1 MNIRILS
8 VVSMFIASIFVGY
21 NLLPTEQ
28 VQAQTLVIPSP
39 VEIPYLKNI
48 QPNKKELSTPE
59 IDVQIDLSTKE
70 VSVKGTMDAKVN
82 VTTIGEPKPI
92 VKWKTRVK
100 KEIHKDTVGYPYVK
114 SVGRMPTDSK
124 PISILE
130 TIDENDKQ

>member
-39 VEIPYLKNI
+39 VEMPYLKNI

-70 VSVKGTMDAKVN
+70 VSVKGTVDAKVN

-100 KEIHKDTVGYPYVK
+100 KEVHRDTVGYPYVK

-130 TIDENDKQ
+130 TIDENGKQ

>member
-39 VEIPYLKNI
+39 VEMPYLKNI

-70 VSVKGTMDAKVN
+70 VSVKGTVDAKVN

-100 KEIHKDTVGYPYVK
+100 KEVHRDTIGYPYVK

-130 TIDENDKQ
+130 TIDENGKQ

>member
-70 VSVKGTMDAKVN
+70 VSVKGTVDAKVN
-82 VTTIGEPKPI
+82 ITTIGEPKPI

-100 KEIHKDTVGYPYVK
+100 KEVHRDTIGYPYVK
-114 SVGRMPTDSK
+114 SVGRIPTDSK

-130 TIDENDKQ
+130 TIDKNGKQ

>member
-8 VVSMFIASIFVGY
+8 VVSIFIASIFVGY

-39 VEIPYLKNI
+39 IEIPSITSI
-48 QPNKKELSTPE
+48 QSKKELSTQE

-70 VSVKGTMDAKVN
+70 VSVKGTVDTKVN

-100 KEIHKDTVGYPYVK
+100 KEVHTDTIGYPYAK
-114 SVGRMPTDSK
+114 SVGHIPTDSK
-124 PISILE
+124 PISILK
-130 TIDENDKQ
+130 TINENGKQ

>member
-1 MNIRILS
+1 MSIRILS

-48 QPNKKELSTPE
+48 QPNEKELSTPE

-70 VSVKGTMDAKVN
+70 VSVKGTVDAKIN

-100 KEIHKDTVGYPYVK
+100 KEVHIDTVGYPYVK

-130 TIDENDKQ
+130 TINENGKQ

>member
-39 VEIPYLKNI
+39 VEMPYLKNI

-70 VSVKGTMDAKVN
+70 VSVKGTVDAKVN
-82 VTTIGEPKPI
+82 VTTIGKPKPI

-100 KEIHKDTVGYPYVK
+100 KEVHKDTVGYPYVK

-130 TIDENDKQ
+130 TIDENGKQ

>member
-1 MNIRILS
+1 MSIRILS
-8 VVSMFIASIFVGY
+8 VVSMFIASIFIGY

-39 VEIPYLKNI
+39 VEMPHMMNI
-48 QPNKKELSTPE
+48 QPKKEELSTPE

-70 VSVKGTMDAKVN
+70 VSVKGTVDAKVN

-100 KEIHKDTVGYPYVK
+100 KEVHKDTIGYPYVK
-114 SVGRMPTDSK
+114 SIGRMPTDSK
-124 PISILE
+124 PISVLE
-130 TIDENDKQ
+130 TIDKNAKQ

>member
-1 MNIRILS
+1 MSIRILS

-21 NLLPTEQ
+21 NLLPTEK

-39 VEIPYLKNI
+39 IEIPHLMNI
-48 QPNKKELSTPE
+48 QPEKKELSTPE

-70 VSVKGTMDAKVN
+70 VSVRGTVDAKVN

-100 KEIHKDTVGYPYVK
+100 KEVHKDTIGYPYIK
-114 SVGRMPTDSK
+114 SVGHMPTDSK

-130 TIDENDKQ
+130 TIDKNGKQ